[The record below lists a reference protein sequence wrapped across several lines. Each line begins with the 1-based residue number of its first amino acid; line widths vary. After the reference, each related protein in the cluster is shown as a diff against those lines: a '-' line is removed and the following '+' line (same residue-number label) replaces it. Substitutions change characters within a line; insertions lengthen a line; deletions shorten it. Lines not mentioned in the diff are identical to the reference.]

1 MILHPPTSRYHL
13 AQSEIDRKDLCRFLH
28 YVTDLLRDNLG
39 ELLPLLGVGVLQGVG
54 PLPPLHDPQ
63 RGGQLAALA
72 AGAGGGGSRR
82 GGCCCGC
89 GGGGGSGGGRLGA
102 GRGGALGGGGGGG
115 RGRPPG
121 KLGGGP
127 GVKLG
132 QISTLQC
139 KEKTVKIESNLD

>member
-1 MILHPPTSRYHL
+1 MILEIRF
-13 AQSEIDRKDLCRFLH
+13 AQKCLTLEDWKQLPRTLYS
-28 YVTDLLRDNLG
+28 VSDLLSDHLG
-39 ELLPLLGVGVLQGVG
+39 QLLPLLGVGVLQGVG

-82 GGCCCGC
+82 GGCCCG
-89 GGGGGSGGGRLGA
+89 GGGSGGGRLGA
-102 GRGGALGGGGGGG
+102 GSGGALGGGGGGG

-132 QISTLQC
+132 QISTLD
-139 KEKTVKIESNLD
+139 TVQRFD